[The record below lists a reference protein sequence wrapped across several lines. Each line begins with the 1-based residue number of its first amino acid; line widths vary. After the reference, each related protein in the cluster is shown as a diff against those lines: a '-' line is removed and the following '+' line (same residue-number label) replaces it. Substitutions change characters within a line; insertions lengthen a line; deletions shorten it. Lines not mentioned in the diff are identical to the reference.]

1 MRLVRSRL
9 QAVSNEGMRER
20 HLPAGFLPSL
30 PVLCLS
36 LLSLSVIACSRYRL
50 HQQVTPSLTLT
61 SSSFSGGVIA
71 RKCTC
76 DGTEVSP
83 QLSWQSPPPRTQA
96 FALIA
101 LDEDTLLI
109 SLIGP
114 FVHWVMFN
122 IPPGTRRLPEAIPPQ
137 KQLPDSSLQG
147 MNDFDKVGYAG
158 PCPRLKARHRY
169 LFTLYALDAKLA
181 LPAGATMEEVLKA
194 MDGHILAEGELTGSY
209 QR

>member
-1 MRLVRSRL
+1 MRPSDQNCKPCSNSVMGADTRAFRRRS
-9 QAVSNEGMRER
+9 
-20 HLPAGFLPSL
+20 
-30 PVLCLS
+30 PVLAYLLLASVYAIGCSHSS
-36 LLSLSVIACSRYRL
+36 LRQKIS
-50 HQQVTPSLTLT
+50 PSLTLT

-76 DGTEVSP
+76 DGPDVSP

-101 LDEDTLLI
+101 LDQDTLLI
-109 SLIGP
+109 SVVGP
-114 FVHWVMFN
+114 FTHWVLYN
-122 IPPGTRRLPEAIPPQ
+122 IPPGTRQLPAGIPPQ

-147 MNDFDKVGYAG
+147 MNDFDRIGYGG

-169 LFTLYALDAKLA
+169 LFTLYALDAKLT
-181 LPAGATMEEVLKA
+181 LPAGAAMDQVLNA
-194 MDGHILAEGELTGSY
+194 IDGHILATGELIGSY